1 MMRYDVPAIAI
12 PIPPKWSVATKRRY
26 NSSLFFFMFIMML
39 YVSVWRQSRCLLSQ
53 KANTSSLPDKSPVW
67 PPYRANLIKGYQQRF
82 WCQKAGLRGRIGDCQ
97 YNGVRREGY
106 SGESILY
113 RRKKTPHCGVSSE
126 IGRRERIR
134 TSDPLVPNQLRY
146 QAALLAD
153 FLLFT
158 LHGLS
163 TYVHVN
169 INKYLH
175 VCVVRREG
183 LEPSRP

>member
-1 MMRYDVPAIAI
+1 MSESRTARLDWRLSIQRGEKKGVWWGINII
-12 PIPPKWSVATKRRY
+12 PT
-26 NSSLFFFMFIMML
+26 
-39 YVSVWRQSRCLLSQ
+39 
-53 KANTSSLPDKSPVW
+53 
-67 PPYRANLIKGYQQRF
+67 
-82 WCQKAGLRGRIGDCQ
+82 
-97 YNGVRREGY
+97 
-106 SGESILY
+106 
-113 RRKKTPHCGVSSE
+113 KKTPHCGVFSE